1 MNHASLFSGI
11 GGFDLAAREVGWN
24 NVFQCEIDPFC
35 QSVLKYYFPKTVL
48 YEDIKRTDFT
58 SWKGKIDVLTGGFPC
73 QPFSVAGQRKGAVEI
88 MRVAPAG
95 WYRYDLVWHKT
106 TPTGFLNAK
115 KYPLRN
121 HELILIFS
129 PMPLGKHTYNPQ
141 KTYGHVRK
149 VSKASSK
156 VGCKETELY
165 GKAGLTTYDST
176 ERYPLSVMTF
186 KTDRQKSAIHPNQKP
201 VELLRYLIRTYT
213 NPGDAVMDPVAGSG
227 TTGIAA
233 YEEGRD
239 SLLVEIDRQFFDEMI
254 NRFNNNN
261 IKIDRI

>member
-1 MNHASLFSGI
+1 MKMIKSYLGDMVIATEVFGGMI
-11 GGFDLAAREVGWN
+11 GGVKFVFADPPYKITQARYDKNRFDYKVMW
-24 NVFQCEIDPFC
+24 
-35 QSVLKYYFPKTVL
+35 
-48 YEDIKRTDFT
+48 
-58 SWKGKIDVLTGGFPC
+58 DVIQKMLSPDGVVAVTCSLT
-73 QPFSVAGQRKGAVEI
+73 AAVEI
-88 MRVAPAG
+88 MGAAPAG

-115 KYPLRN
+115 KAPLRN
-121 HELILIFS
+121 HELVLIFS

-186 KTDRQKSAIHPNQKP
+186 KTDKQKSAIHPNQKP

-213 NPGDAVMDPVAGSG
+213 NPGDMVMDPVAGSG

-239 SLLVEIDRQFFDEMI
+239 CLLIEKDPQFFEDMM
-254 NRFNNNN
+254 NRFSNNN
-261 IKIDRI
+261 IKIENCEFICMR

>member
-1 MNHASLFSGI
+1 MMNGKVRAFNGDMGMAMSVFKDMVGKVRFVFADPPYKI
-11 GGFDLAAREVGWN
+11 TQARYDKEGFDYKSMWEVIQKMLCPDG
-24 NVFQCEIDPFC
+24 VVAVTC
-35 QSVLKYYFPKTVL
+35 S
-48 YEDIKRTDFT
+48 
-58 SWKGKIDVLTGGFPC
+58 LT
-73 QPFSVAGQRKGAVEI
+73 AAVEI

-115 KYPLRN
+115 KAPLRN

-141 KTYGHVRK
+141 KTYGHARK

-156 VGCKETELY
+156 VRCKETELY

-186 KTDRQKSAIHPNQKP
+186 KTDKQKSAIHPNQKP
-201 VELLRYLIRTYT
+201 MELLRHLIRTYT
-213 NPGDAVMDPVAGSG
+213 NPGDTVMDPVAGSG
-227 TTGIAA
+227 TTGIVA

-239 SLLVEIDRQFFDEMI
+239 CLLMEIDRQFFNEMI

-261 IKIDRI
+261 IKTDRI

>member
-1 MNHASLFSGI
+1 MMNGKVRAFNGDMGMAMSVFKDMVGKVRFVFADPPYKI
-11 GGFDLAAREVGWN
+11 TQARYDKEGFDYKAMWEVIQKN
-24 NVFQCEIDPFC
+24 AV
-35 QSVLKYYFPKTVL
+35 SVRGGSRHL
-48 YEDIKRTDFT
+48 FT
-58 SWKGKIDVLTGGFPC
+58 HGGGRDHEGRPSGMV
-73 QPFSVAGQRKGAVEI
+73 PV
-88 MRVAPAG
+88 
-95 WYRYDLVWHKT
+95 DLVWHKT

>member
-1 MNHASLFSGI
+1 MLSPDGVVAVTCSLT
-11 GGFDLAAREVGWN
+11 A
-24 NVFQCEIDPFC
+24 
-35 QSVLKYYFPKTVL
+35 
-48 YEDIKRTDFT
+48 
-58 SWKGKIDVLTGGFPC
+58 
-73 QPFSVAGQRKGAVEI
+73 AVEI
-88 MRVAPAG
+88 MGAAPAG

-115 KYPLRN
+115 KAPLRN
-121 HELILIFS
+121 HELVLIFS

-156 VGCKETELY
+156 AGCKKTELY

-213 NPGDAVMDPVAGSG
+213 NPGDMVMDPVAGSG

-239 SLLVEIDRQFFDEMI
+239 CLLIEKDPQFFEDMM
-254 NRFNNNN
+254 NRFSNNN
-261 IKIDRI
+261 IKIENCEFICMR

>member
-1 MNHASLFSGI
+1 
-11 GGFDLAAREVGWN
+11 
-24 NVFQCEIDPFC
+24 
-35 QSVLKYYFPKTVL
+35 
-48 YEDIKRTDFT
+48 
-58 SWKGKIDVLTGGFPC
+58 
-73 QPFSVAGQRKGAVEI
+73 

-115 KYPLRN
+115 KAPLRN

-156 VGCKETELY
+156 AGCKETELY

-201 VELLRYLIRTYT
+201 MELLRYLIRTYT
-213 NPGDAVMDPVAGSG
+213 NPGDAVMDPVAGIGIDFDGTCVTDLYPYVGDNIGAASVLRELGDKNLLILYTVRDGKYLQDAVDWFRYNHINLYSVNYNPEPVSSSPKLYCDYYIDGRNIGTPLTDSG
-227 TTGIAA
+227 H
-233 YEEGRD
+233 
-239 SLLVEIDRQFFDEMI
+239 
-254 NRFNNNN
+254 
-261 IKIDRI
+261 

>member
-1 MNHASLFSGI
+1 MMNGKVRAFNGDMGMAMSVFKDMVGKVRFVFADPPYKI
-11 GGFDLAAREVGWN
+11 TQARYDKEGFDYKAMWEVIQKMPCPYG
-24 NVFQCEIDPFC
+24 VVAVTC
-35 QSVLKYYFPKTVL
+35 S
-48 YEDIKRTDFT
+48 
-58 SWKGKIDVLTGGFPC
+58 LT
-73 QPFSVAGQRKGAVEI
+73 AAVEI

-115 KYPLRN
+115 KNPLRN

-261 IKIDRI
+261 IKMDRI

>member
-1 MNHASLFSGI
+1 MNGKVRAFNGDMGMAISIFKDMIGKVKFVFADPPYKITQARYDKEIFDYKAMWEVIQKMLCPDGVVAVTCSLT
-11 GGFDLAAREVGWN
+11 A
-24 NVFQCEIDPFC
+24 
-35 QSVLKYYFPKTVL
+35 
-48 YEDIKRTDFT
+48 
-58 SWKGKIDVLTGGFPC
+58 
-73 QPFSVAGQRKGAVEI
+73 AVEI
-88 MRVAPAG
+88 MRAAPAG

-115 KYPLRN
+115 KAPLRN
-121 HELILIFS
+121 HELVLIFS
-129 PMPLGKHTYNPQ
+129 PMPLGRHTYNPQ

-149 VSKASSK
+149 VSKASS
-156 VGCKETELY
+156 
-165 GKAGLTTYDST
+165 KAGLTTYDST

-201 VELLRYLIRTYT
+201 AELLRYLIRTYT
-213 NPGDAVMDPVAGSG
+213 NPGDMVMDPVAGSG

-239 SLLVEIDRQFFDEMI
+239 CLLVEIDRQFFDEMI

-261 IKIDRI
+261 IKTDRI

>member
-1 MNHASLFSGI
+1 MIKAYDGSMNDACRI
-11 GGFDLAAREVGWN
+11 FDDL
-24 NVFQCEIDPFC
+24 
-35 QSVLKYYFPKTVL
+35 S
-48 YEDIKRTDFT
+48 
-58 SWKGKIDVLTGGFPC
+58 GKIRFIFADPPYMITQARYDKNKFSYDKMWEIIQKMLAPDGVVAVTCSLT
-73 QPFSVAGQRKGAVEI
+73 AAVEI
-88 MRVAPAG
+88 MGAAPAG

-115 KYPLRN
+115 KAPLRN
-121 HELILIFS
+121 HELVLIFS

-156 VGCKETELY
+156 AGCKKTELY

-213 NPGDAVMDPVAGSG
+213 NPGDTVMDPVAGSG
-227 TTGIAA
+227 TTGVAA

-239 SLLVEIDRQFFDEMI
+239 CLLVEIDRQFFDEMI

>member
-1 MNHASLFSGI
+1 
-11 GGFDLAAREVGWN
+11 
-24 NVFQCEIDPFC
+24 
-35 QSVLKYYFPKTVL
+35 
-48 YEDIKRTDFT
+48 
-58 SWKGKIDVLTGGFPC
+58 
-73 QPFSVAGQRKGAVEI
+73 

-115 KYPLRN
+115 KAPLRN

-141 KTYGHVRK
+141 KTYGHARK

-156 VGCKETELY
+156 VRCKETELY

-186 KTDRQKSAIHPNQKP
+186 KTDKQKSAIHPNQKP
-201 VELLRYLIRTYT
+201 VELLRHLIRTYT
-213 NPGDAVMDPVAGSG
+213 NPGGYGNGSG
-227 TTGIAA
+227 S
-233 YEEGRD
+233 RKRN
-239 SLLVEIDRQFFDEMI
+239 DRYSGL
-254 NRFNNNN
+254 RGG
-261 IKIDRI
+261 KGLPACGDRPSIL

>member
-1 MNHASLFSGI
+1 MMNGKVRAFNGDMGMAMSVFKDMVGKVRFVFADPPYKI
-11 GGFDLAAREVGWN
+11 TQARYDKEGFDYKAMWEVIQKMLCPYG
-24 NVFQCEIDPFC
+24 VVAVTC
-35 QSVLKYYFPKTVL
+35 S
-48 YEDIKRTDFT
+48 
-58 SWKGKIDVLTGGFPC
+58 LT
-73 QPFSVAGQRKGAVEI
+73 AAVEI

-95 WYRYDLVWHKT
+95 RYRYDLVWHKT

-115 KYPLRN
+115 KAPLRN

-149 VSKASSK
+149 VS
-156 VGCKETELY
+156 
-165 GKAGLTTYDST
+165 DST

-201 VELLRYLIRTYT
+201 MELPRYLIRTYT

-239 SLLVEIDRQFFDEMI
+239 SPLVEIDRQFFDEMI

-261 IKIDRI
+261 IKTDRI

>member
-1 MNHASLFSGI
+1 MMNGKVRAFNGDMGMAMSVFKDMVGKVRFVFADPPYKI
-11 GGFDLAAREVGWN
+11 TQARYDKEGFDYKAMWEVIQKMLCPYG
-24 NVFQCEIDPFC
+24 V
-35 QSVLKYYFPKTVL
+35 
-48 YEDIKRTDFT
+48 
-58 SWKGKIDVLTGGFPC
+58 
-73 QPFSVAGQRKGAVEI
+73 VAVTCSITAAVEI

-115 KYPLRN
+115 KAPLMN

-156 VGCKETELY
+156 AGCKETELY

-201 VELLRYLIRTYT
+201 MELLRYLIRTYT
-213 NPGDAVMDPVAGSG
+213 NPGDAVMDPVAGL
-227 TTGIAA
+227 
-233 YEEGRD
+233 
-239 SLLVEIDRQFFDEMI
+239 SLIHI
-254 NRFNNNN
+254 
-261 IKIDRI
+261 